1 MIPNTSEH
9 DLFFYLAEHYDA
21 EYIVFENLQRVKG
34 DVTQIVGP
42 LADART
48 AQPGAEIAGF
58 ELVYASPTPTERV
71 LIYRFPELAEGAP
84 PAESQAERQQG
95 GTDG

>member
-1 MIPNTSEH
+1 
-9 DLFFYLAEHYDA
+9 
-21 EYIVFENLQRVKG
+21 
-34 DVTQIVGP
+34 VGP

-71 LIYRFPELAEGAP
+71 LIYRFPELTASEPPGAP
-84 PAESQAERQQG
+84 QAERTEPG
-95 GTDG
+95 GADG